1 MKFNILY
8 NKVSKSILLLILAI
22 FLPLS
27 AMEAKKFVLV
37 IDAGH
42 GGKDAGCVGKISKA
56 EEKNLALKYALAF
69 GKSVERNCPD
79 VKVVYTRTTDRF
91 LELWQRAEIAN
102 KNKADLFL
110 SFHINSVAN
119 GKSVRGYQT
128 YTLGQ
133 SKTTGSKA
141 GIKQNL
147 EVAKRE
153 NAVISMEKDY
163 KQHYQGFDPNSPESN
178 ILFEFIQDANMER
191 SVELSKLMQRHVCA
205 ATGRAD
211 KGAHQNNLAVLRLT
225 SMPGCLLEL
234 GFISNPDEERFLN
247 AESSVALYTRGI
259 LKAFIAYKNKYF
271 DGLNV
276 PYRPSDIKE
285 EKGSEPKVAVQKEK
299 QMEVKEEKKATEPK
313 VAELKA
319 NQKEEPARAEMKR
332 SQNPTNKEADK
343 KVVEKKVEEKK
354 VEEKKIEEKKVE
366 EKKVEEKKAE
376 EKKVEEKKVEEK
388 KPEEPKIEEKK
399 PEEAPKVVEEVKDD
413 APIFK
418 VQISSGRT
426 KRSPKDSQFKGLANV
441 EFYEEGGLFKYTV
454 GNSTDYNAIAQLR
467 KEILGKFPGAFIIA
481 FKNGVKINVNEAISE
496 FKARKK

>member
-1 MKFNILY
+1 
-8 NKVSKSILLLILAI
+8 
-22 FLPLS
+22 
-27 AMEAKKFVLV
+27 MEAKKFVLV

-285 EKGSEPKVAVQKEK
+285 EKGSEPKVAVQREK
-299 QMEVKEEKKATEPK
+299 QNDVKEEKKTAEPK
-313 VAELKA
+313 VTEQNVK
-319 NQKEEPARAEMKR
+319 QKEEPARAEMKR

-376 EKKVEEKKVEEK
+376 EKRVEEKKVEDK
-388 KPEEPKIEEKK
+388 KAEEPKIEEKK
-399 PEEAPKVVEEVKDD
+399 PEEAQKVVEEPKND
-413 APIFK
+413 APVFK
-418 VQISSGRT
+418 VQLCIGR
-426 KRSPKDSQFKGLANV
+426 KKLSPNDSQFKGIADV
-441 EFYEEGGLFKYTV
+441 EYYEEGGFYKYTV

-467 KEILGKFPGAFIIA
+467 KEILDKFPGAFIIA

>member
-1 MKFNILY
+1 MKFNIIY
-8 NKVSKSILLLILAI
+8 NNKVSKSILLLILAI

-27 AMEAKKFVLV
+27 SMEAKKFVLV

-42 GGKDAGCVGKISKA
+42 GGKDAGCVGKIS
-56 EEKNLALKYALAF
+56 EEKKLALKYALAF

-271 DGLNV
+271 DGLDV

-285 EKGSEPKVAVQKEK
+285 EKRSEPTVAVQREK
-299 QMEVKEEKKATEPK
+299 QNDVKEEKKTAEPK
-313 VAELKA
+313 VTEQNVK
-319 NQKEEPARAEMKR
+319 QKDEPARAEMKR

-376 EKKVEEKKVEEK
+376 EKKVEEKKVEERK
-388 KPEEPKIEEKK
+388 AEEPKIEEKK
-399 PEEAPKVVEEVKDD
+399 SEEALKVVEEVKDD

>member
-27 AMEAKKFVLV
+27 SMEAKKFVLV

-42 GGKDAGCVGKISKA
+42 GGKDAGCVGKIS
-56 EEKNLALKYALAF
+56 EEKKLALKYALAF

-271 DGLNV
+271 DGLDV

-285 EKGSEPKVAVQKEK
+285 EKRSELTVAVQREK
-299 QMEVKEEKKATEPK
+299 QNDVKEEKKTAEPK
-313 VAELKA
+313 VTEQNVK
-319 NQKEEPARAEMKR
+319 QKDEPARAEMKR

-376 EKKVEEKKVEEK
+376 EKKVEEKKVEERK
-388 KPEEPKIEEKK
+388 AEEPKIEEKK
-399 PEEAPKVVEEVKDD
+399 SEEALKVVEEVKDD

>member
-1 MKFNILY
+1 MKFNIIY

-27 AMEAKKFVLV
+27 STEAKKFVLV

-285 EKGSEPKVAVQKEK
+285 EKRSEPTVAVQKEK
-299 QMEVKEEKKATEPK
+299 QNDVKEEKKTAEPK
-313 VAELKA
+313 VAEPKA
-319 NQKEEPARAEMKR
+319 NQKDEPARAEMKR

-343 KVVEKKVEEKK
+343 KVV
-354 VEEKKIEEKKVE
+354 
-366 EKKVEEKKAE
+366 

-426 KRSPKDSQFKGLANV
+426 KRSPKDSQFKGLTNV

-454 GNSTDYNAIAQLR
+454 GNSPDYNAIAQLR

>member
-1 MKFNILY
+1 
-8 NKVSKSILLLILAI
+8 
-22 FLPLS
+22 
-27 AMEAKKFVLV
+27 MEAKKFVLV

-42 GGKDAGCVGKISKA
+42 GGKDAGCVGKIS
-56 EEKNLALKYALAF
+56 EEKKLALKYALAF

-271 DGLNV
+271 DGLDV

-285 EKGSEPKVAVQKEK
+285 EKRSEPTVAVQREK
-299 QMEVKEEKKATEPK
+299 QNDVKEEKKTAEPK
-313 VAELKA
+313 VTEQNVK
-319 NQKEEPARAEMKR
+319 QKDEPARAEMKR

-366 EKKVEEKKAE
+366 EKKVEERKA
-376 EKKVEEKKVEEK
+376 
-388 KPEEPKIEEKK
+388 EEPKIEEKK
-399 PEEAPKVVEEVKDD
+399 SEEALKVVEEVKDD

>member
-1 MKFNILY
+1 MKFSIIY

-27 AMEAKKFVLV
+27 ATEAKKFVLV

-42 GGKDAGCVGKISKA
+42 GGRDAGCVGKISK
-56 EEKNLALKYALAF
+56 EKNLALKYALAF

-119 GKSVRGYQT
+119 GKSVHGYQT

-133 SKTTGSKA
+133 SMTTGSKA

-153 NAVISMEKDY
+153 NSVISMEKDY
-163 KQHYQGFDPNSPESN
+163 KQRYHGFDPNSPESN

-191 SVELSKLMQRHVCA
+191 SVELAKLMQRHVCA

-285 EKGSEPKVAVQKEK
+285 EKGSEPTVVSQR
-299 QMEVKEEKKATEPK
+299 EVKEEKKATEPK
-313 VAELKA
+313 VAEQNVK
-319 NQKEEPARAEMKR
+319 QKEESARTEMKR

-354 VEEKKIEEKKVE
+354 VEEKKVE

-388 KPEEPKIEEKK
+388 KPEEPKVEEKK
-399 PEEAPKVVEEVKDD
+399 AEEALKAVEEVKDD

-426 KRSPKDSQFKGLANV
+426 KRSPNDSQFKGLANV
-441 EFYEEGGLFKYTV
+441 ESYEEDGLFKYTV

-467 KEILGKFPGAFIIA
+467 KEILDKFPGAFIIA
-481 FKNGVKINVNEAISE
+481 FKNGVKVNVNEAISE